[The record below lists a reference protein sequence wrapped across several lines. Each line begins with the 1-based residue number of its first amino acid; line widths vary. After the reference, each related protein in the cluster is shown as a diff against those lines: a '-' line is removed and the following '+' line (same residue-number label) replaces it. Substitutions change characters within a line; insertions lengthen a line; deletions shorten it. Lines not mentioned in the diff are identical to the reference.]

1 MEDDKIRDLFT
12 DFDPELTDTS
22 GFMER
27 VTRGLDAVEVV
38 RERQAVMRRRQRRAL
53 GVAAFIGV
61 FVGIG
66 LTMLYML
73 VVDSIAALH
82 LPDVTW
88 IVRNFGLPVE
98 ARDIAVDLR
107 IPTLLLFAAAATL
120 TAVNAYSFSMAW
132 AGRSHRDSER

>member
-1 MEDDKIRDLFT
+1 MEDNKIRDLFAGYN
-12 DFDPELTDTS
+12 PVLTDD
-22 GFMER
+22 GDFMER

-66 LTMLYML
+66 LTMLYMF
-73 VVDSIAALH
+73 VADSIAALH

-107 IPTLLLFAAAATL
+107 IPTLLLFAVAASL
-120 TAVNAYSFSMAW
+120 TAVNAYSVVMAW
-132 AGRSHRDSER
+132 AGRSERAGER